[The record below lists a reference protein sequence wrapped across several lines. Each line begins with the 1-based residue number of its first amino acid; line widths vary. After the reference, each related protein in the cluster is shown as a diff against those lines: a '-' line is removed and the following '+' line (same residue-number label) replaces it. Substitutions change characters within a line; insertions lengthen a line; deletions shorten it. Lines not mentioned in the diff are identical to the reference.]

1 MSTVLAQE
9 GIRRPLMEDAANIP
23 VNVTVLVDS
32 KGSTSFVE
40 ASAADYKIT
49 SDTITLVGSG
59 GTPREF
65 LITFT
70 LKSDTYRFTNP
81 AVKIF
86 QGGSRKAGI
95 RVAPTSPT
103 VATVTLFNLLGHGDS
118 QVADAFS
125 LLVTNGTQLISH
137 DPTIVWDPPNG

>member
-9 GIRRPLMEDAANIP
+9 GIRRPPEENTANIP

-32 KGSTSFVE
+32 KGSTSFME
-40 ASAADYKIT
+40 ASGTGYKVA
-49 SDTITLVGSG
+49 SDTITLIGSG

-81 AVKIF
+81 AVKLF

-103 VATVTLFNLLGHGDS
+103 VATVALFNLLGHGDS
-118 QVADAFS
+118 TVTDAFS
-125 LLVTNGTQLISH
+125 LLVTNGAQLISH